1 MKVKTLKDNV
11 GALNEEGAILDVS
24 DKQAKRWVSLGA
36 VEEVKAPK
44 KNTSKKE
51 TKEGEK

>member
-11 GALNEEGAILDVS
+11 GTLNVEGTIFEVS
-24 DKQAKRWVSLGA
+24 DKQAKRWISLGA

-44 KNTSKKE
+44 KNASK
-51 TKEGEK
+51 KEGEK